1 MLETTATLDTMRS
14 AGMRRT
20 PQRRAIVRALEDSVS
35 HPRADDVL
43 ALAKRDVPD
52 ISASTV
58 YKVLGEL
65 EGLGLIASFRTPDG
79 LRYDPDTIEHV
90 HVACDGCHVLFDLDP
105 GTAAAAARRQAE
117 REGFHVR
124 TSTVEIRG
132 LCPDCASADSAGG

>member
-1 MLETTATLDTMRS
+1 MLKTNAALDTMRS

-20 PQRRAIVRALEDSVS
+20 PQRRAVVRALEENVS

-43 ALAKRDVPD
+43 SLAKRDVPD

-65 EGLGLIASFRTPDG
+65 EELGLIASFRTSDG
-79 LRYDPDTIEHV
+79 LRYDPDTGEHA
-90 HVACDGCHVLFDLDP
+90 HVVCDACRGLFDLDP
-105 GTAAAAARRQAE
+105 GAGAAAAKRQAE
-117 REGFHVR
+117 REGFRVR

-132 LCPDCASADSAGG
+132 LCPECAAADGVGR